1 MKNKFLI
8 GNWKMQLNSADS
20 VAVAREVVR
29 LWSGEGSTNQNIFTV
44 LCPSHVSLAAVHGV
58 LNGTP
63 VYMGAQDV
71 FWEDKGAY
79 TGEIAPAT
87 LKELGCEY
95 CLVGHSERREFLGET
110 DEMVQK
116 KTAALLRHNIQPIVC
131 VGETMEERR
140 SGRRDAV
147 VINQVRAALKDNRPF
162 GTQIIIIAYEPR
174 WVIGSGQAVSPDD
187 AASMHQLIKET
198 LYDLL
203 PADIVDNQVAII
215 YGGSVDSSNLA
226 GFLKVDVIHGV
237 LVGGA
242 SLKAAE
248 FVKMAEVASD
258 LK

>member
-1 MKNKFLI
+1 MKKKFLI

-20 VAVAREVVR
+20 VAVAKEVVR
-29 LWSGEGSTNQNIFTV
+29 LWAGQGALKPNVVTV
-44 LCPSHVSLAAVHGV
+44 LCPSHVSLSAVHGV
-58 LNGTP
+58 LNGTS
-63 VYMGAQDV
+63 VNMGAQDV

-95 CLVGHSERREFLGET
+95 SLVGHSERREFLGET

-116 KTAALLRHNIQPIVC
+116 KTAALLRHNIHPIVC

-140 SGRRDAV
+140 SGRRDSV

-162 GTQIIIIAYEPR
+162 GTQNIIIAYEPR

-187 AASMHQLIKET
+187 AASMHQLIKQT

-226 GFLKVDVIHGV
+226 GFLKVDVIHGA
-237 LVGGA
+237 LIGGA

-248 FVKMAEVASD
+248 FVRMAEVAAD